1 MNNKTLDDFLDSVD
15 GAGAVLA
22 HAKRLI
28 ELGRLYQE
36 IVPAYL
42 RKSSRLANY
51 HSGSVLI
58 HAVNGATATKLRQ
71 LTSTLAE
78 GFSRRGVECHEV
90 RIKVRAS
97 DLPAPSG
104 NPAQPIPKP
113 LSAQVFQTL
122 GGLCDSLPDSELRR
136 AVETLISRSARV

>member
-1 MNNKTLDDFLDSVD
+1 MNNKTLDDFLDSAD

-28 ELGRLYQE
+28 GLARLYQE

-42 RKSSRLANY
+42 RQGSRLANY
-51 HSGSVLI
+51 NSGTVVI
-58 HAVNGATATKLRQ
+58 HAANGATATKLRQ

-90 RIKVRAS
+90 QIKVRAS

-104 NPAQPIPKP
+104 NSTQKP
-113 LSAQVFQTL
+113 LSGQVFQTL
-122 GGLCDSLPDSELRR
+122 GDLRDSLPDSELRR